1 LNQHTATMGKPA
13 KDDQSDIFNNY
24 LAQQEDQFKPAL
36 TELRLLIRAI
46 APDLEET
53 FSYQVHCFKTNYMLV
68 GIGANKKYVS
78 LYTMSPPLIKQMK
91 TELGG
96 CKVSGATLHF
106 KPGESLPVEL
116 ITKIVQARKRENE
129 ELALERK
136 KAK

>member
-1 LNQHTATMGKPA
+1 MGRPA
-13 KDDQSDIFNNY
+13 KEDQSDIFNNY
-24 LAQQEDQFKPAL
+24 LEQQEDQFKAAL
-36 TELRLLIRAI
+36 TELRLLIRSI
-46 APDLEET
+46 VPDLGET

-78 LYTMSPPLIKQMK
+78 LYTMSPRLIKQMK

-106 KPGESLPVEL
+106 KPDESLPVEI

-129 ELALERK
+129 ALALTK
-136 KAK
+136 KKPK